1 MTREQFEKADE
12 LLSAIAALEK
22 TIEDIEEFLKEEGK
36 FYMDLTLVHPITSGK
51 TNERAEDFYVP
62 REDLVNI
69 FLPYLRKRLTEK
81 EKQFAEL

>member
-1 MTREQFEKADE
+1 MTKEQFEKADD
-12 LLSAIAALEK
+12 LLSTIASLKK

-36 FYMDLTLVHPITSGK
+36 FYMDLTLIHPVTSGK
-51 TNERAEDFYVP
+51 NNERAEDFYVP
-62 REDLVNI
+62 REDLVSI

>member
-1 MTREQFEKADE
+1 MTKEQFEKADD
-12 LLSAIAALEK
+12 LLSAIEGLKK
-22 TIEDIEEFLKEEGK
+22 TIEDIEGFLSEEGL
-36 FYMDLTLVHPITSGK
+36 FYMDLTLVHPITSKK

-62 REDLVNI
+62 REDLVSI